1 MPLVARVVVENA
13 AQSFDK
19 IYSYRVPEG
28 MPVRPGCRVTAPFG
42 AGNRT
47 RFGLAVAV
55 EEEPDAAGL
64 KPLATL
70 VDPEPLLS
78 DKLLSLVFWLRDN
91 TFCTYFDAVKALLP
105 PGIGWSWNIPT
116 SFPRTRPPPKTR
128 RNAGFTTT
136 SRGGGSR
143 CGRRRSSPRSDSSGT
158 RPVLRELCAR
168 GTLQKAQEV
177 RRRVLDGKLVM
188 VRLDGEIGELS
199 DVRVKLTSK
208 QKAVV
213 ELLLQVG
220 EASLKEVCYFAAVGK
235 SVVDRWF
242 RRGRRGFSRGRSTA
256 APTRRARRGR
266 TRRRSC

>member
-105 PGIGWSWNIPT
+105 PGIG
-116 SFPRTRPPPKTR
+116 
-128 RNAGFTTT
+128 
-136 SRGGGSR
+136 
-143 CGRRRSSPRSDSSGT
+143 
-158 RPVLRELCAR
+158 
-168 GTLQKAQEV
+168 
-177 RRRVLDGKLVM
+177 
-188 VRLDGEIGELS
+188 
-199 DVRVKLTSK
+199 
-208 QKAVV
+208 V
-213 ELLLQVG
+213 EL
-220 EASLKEVCYFAAVGK
+220 EY
-235 SVVDRWF
+235 
-242 RRGRRGFSRGRSTA
+242 T
-256 APTRRARRGR
+256 
-266 TRRRSC
+266 

>member
-105 PGIGWSWNIPT
+105 PASGWSWNIPT

-136 SRGGGSR
+136 SRGAGKPVREEALLAALGFER
-143 CGRRRSSPRSDSSGT
+143 DA
-158 RPVLRELCAR
+158 PVLRELCAR
-168 GTLQKAQEV
+168 GRF
-177 RRRVLDGKLVM
+177 RRRRRCAGGCSTESSSWCGSTGDRGALRRAGETHVQAEGGRRAAAAGGRGVPQGGLLF
-188 VRLDGEIGELS
+188 RRRREIG
-199 DVRVKLTSK
+199 RGP
-208 QKAVV
+208 A
-213 ELLLQVG
+213 G
-220 EASLKEVCYFAAVGK
+220 FGGAA
-235 SVVDRWF
+235 RLF
-242 RRGRRGFSRGRSTA
+242 TREIYRSPYA
-256 APTRRARRGR
+256 EGPRGR